1 MLLEKLFERFFIKP
15 RFFLCLMNV
24 WETCLTGILWDVWE
38 LRDEEQRFLG
48 LKRCEKL
55 FQFGLWVKKI
65 QNSEI
70 KNSEHRN

>member
-1 MLLEKLFERFFIKP
+1 MIFFM
-15 RFFLCLMNV
+15 FDECG
-24 WETCLTGILWDVWE
+24 ETCLTGILWDVWE

-70 KNSEHRN
+70 KNSEHRIKKNAFYA